1 MIRTH
6 DAKKTDSQIQ
16 EDVIAELKSDSRVEP
31 TAVGVQV
38 SGGVVT
44 LMGSVSSWGKRIA
57 AEEAAHRVSGVLDVA
72 NDIVVKI
79 PGAGRTDADIATA
92 VRHALQWDAF
102 VPDEKIQST
111 VENGVVTLKGEVDN
125 YAQRED
131 AARAVRH
138 LLGVRM
144 LVNHITVQQAEVT
157 PAELRTAIQAALARH
172 AERDAQRLQ
181 IDVEGGRITLHGNV
195 HSWREREAV
204 VGAVT
209 GIRGVEN
216 VVDRMRIA

>member
-1 MIRTH
+1 MKRA
-6 DAKKTDSQIQ
+6 DAIKKTDSEIQ
-16 EDVIAELKSDSRVEP
+16 EDVIAELKADSRVEP

-44 LMGSVSSWGKRIA
+44 LTGSVSSWGKRIA
-57 AEEAAHRVSGVLDVA
+57 AEEAAHRVGGVLDVA

-79 PGAGRTDADIATA
+79 AGAGPSDADIASA

-102 VPDEKIQST
+102 VPEEKIQST
-111 VENGVVTLKGEVDN
+111 VENGVVTLKGEVDTF
-125 YAQRED
+125 AQRED

-138 LLGVRM
+138 LLGVRA
-144 LVNHITVQQAEVT
+144 LANHITVRQAQVT
-157 PAELRTAIQAALARH
+157 PSELRTAIQAALERH
-172 AERDAQRLQ
+172 AERDADRLQ
-181 IDVEGGRITLHGNV
+181 IDVEGGRITLHGDV